1 MFETGSEQNHQM
13 TQETKPLRPK
23 VLLVDDDQ
31 ALLDTYS
38 ALLARL
44 PSQPEIFTASSGARA
59 LSLLKAETFR
69 LLICDLRMPRM
80 DGLQVLSI
88 VRRQW
93 PELRTVVLTAV
104 EDEQFRSRAYA
115 LGVDMFWLK
124 PDSKQNL
131 DMFLQCAESLLG
143 REAQRGFRG
152 VQSKTLLDLIQMESL
167 SQSSAVLRIAHGSLL
182 GRIWFESGELVDA
195 ETDGVRGEAAFRQIL
210 SWKSGTFETLAPE
223 PGRERTIDKPVN
235 ALLLETAQAMDEV
248 AAPVATQPPEQA
260 RQEGERKEVS
270 RLASLTRGGADFAV
284 IVPQQ
289 QDGAAEGWGTEHTQ
303 DLGGWV
309 RRAQEICQ
317 QLSQELKAG
326 PVAHL
331 EGRSLNHRVVL
342 LSYHKNNFLIGWP
355 LETEP
360 AGLKEQSL
368 KLVASWE
375 S

>member
-1 MFETGSEQNHQM
+1 MFETGSKQNHQM
-13 TQETKPLRPK
+13 TQETKPVRPK

-31 ALLDTYS
+31 ALLETYS
-38 ALLARL
+38 ALLSRL
-44 PSQPEIFTASSGARA
+44 PSEPEVFTASSGTRA

-93 PELRTVVLTAV
+93 PELRTVVLTALQ
-104 EDEQFRSRAYA
+104 DEQFRSRAYA

-131 DMFLQCAESLLG
+131 DMFLQCTESLLG
-143 REAQRGFRG
+143 REAERGFRG

-182 GRIWFESGELVDA
+182 GRIWFQSGELVDA
-195 ETDGVRGEAAFRQIL
+195 ETDGVCGETAFRQIL

-223 PGRERTIDKPVN
+223 PGRQRTIDKPVN

-248 AAPVATQPPEQA
+248 AAPAETHPPQKA
-260 RQEGERKEVS
+260 QQEGERKEAS
-270 RLASLTRGGADFAV
+270 RLSTLTREGADFAV
-284 IVPQQ
+284 RVPVQE
-289 QDGAAEGWGTEHTQ
+289 DGAPEGWGTEHAQ
-303 DLGGWV
+303 DVGGWV

-326 PVAHL
+326 PVSHL
-331 EGRSLNHRVVL
+331 EGRSLNHRVVM
-342 LSYHKNNFLIGWP
+342 LSYQKNNFLIGWP

-360 AGLKEQSL
+360 GGLKEQSL